1 MIKIEELSSLLK
13 LKESETSKMT
23 IEQLRLL
30 LGVLRYSTRIVQR
43 ELNSR
48 EEFNSVGVAKKIS
61 A

>member
-1 MIKIEELSSLLK
+1 MIKIEELSNLLK

-43 ELNSR
+43 ELNTR
-48 EEFNSVGVAKKIS
+48 EDFIISKKVKS
-61 A
+61 SPA

>member
-48 EEFNSVGVAKKIS
+48 EELNSVGVAKKIS